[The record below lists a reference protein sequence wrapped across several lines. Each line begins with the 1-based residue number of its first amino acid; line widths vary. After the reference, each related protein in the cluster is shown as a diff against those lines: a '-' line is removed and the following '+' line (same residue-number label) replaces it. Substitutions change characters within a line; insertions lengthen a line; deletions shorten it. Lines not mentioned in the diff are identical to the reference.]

1 MTVEELAVRWS
12 GRHVV
17 VSMPAEIDAAN
28 CAAVADQ
35 LSAVLGERPDLITAD
50 LTSTKFCDSAGV
62 QAIAHAAERS
72 AASGAELRAAL
83 GDSPVVR
90 VFQLSGLDQAM
101 PVYRDV
107 QQSLDAP
114 RLGQEQV
121 ARPAQAGQQQAE
133 RGRPVRPEIQTALLE
148 IQAALLPRALP
159 VLPQARIAAR
169 YLAAAEDDAAGG
181 DWFDAVSLASGSVA
195 VLVGD
200 VAGHGVA
207 AAAAMGQL
215 RAVLNDLLAAEPDLA
230 TVLGRADA
238 FATRFP
244 ELRAATL
251 VLAVLDPADGTLQ
264 YATCGHE
271 APLLV
276 SSDQPARFL
285 PGTGTGPLGT
295 GSAPVLARTSLQPGE
310 LVLLYSNGLTRRP
323 ARTPEEGL
331 ADLAKVA
338 TDAIAE
344 QTVPAAASPTTADR
358 LCQLTVDLLAGA
370 GYHDDVATL
379 AVQWCPGPPPE
390 LRIERPAEV
399 GTVRAMRRTLGGWL
413 SQLDPLLHSRDA
425 LLLAVTEMITNAVEH
440 AYPSGRSG
448 AVALAASVSGTG
460 ELCCRI
466 VDHGTWRAPGRGIP
480 WRGQGLMVAAQVVEE
495 LEVQHL
501 PQDAADPAGTRGT
514 VVTLRHQLTR
524 PAILAVPAVPGPAAQ
539 APSLP
544 FRVEAE
550 FDGPAAVAT
559 VSGPLDS
566 GTAGRLAG
574 QLLAACRGGTV
585 PLTVDLRQVTLLA
598 SAGVRV
604 LYKISQQL
612 NAHHRELTLIAE
624 PGSSAETVL
633 ALAGLPAASTSRRAR
648 G

>member
-1 MTVEELAVRWS
+1 MTPGELAIRWS

-17 VSMPAEIDAAN
+17 VTMPAEIDAADS
-28 CAAVADQ
+28 ATVADQ
-35 LSAVLGERPDLITAD
+35 LSAVLGEHPDLITAD
-50 LTSTKFCDSAGV
+50 LTSTRFCDSAGV
-62 QAIAHAAERS
+62 QAVARAAERS
-72 AASGAELRAAL
+72 AAAGSELRVAL
-83 GDSPVVR
+83 GDSPVAR
-90 VFQLSGLDQAM
+90 VFQLTGLDQAM

-107 QQSLDAP
+107 QQSLDTP
-114 RLGQEQV
+114 RPDQEHA
-121 ARPAQAGQQQAE
+121 ARPAPAQQQAE
-133 RGRPVRPEIQTALLE
+133 QAHAVLPE
-148 IQAALLPRALP
+148 IQAALLPTALP
-159 VLPQARIAAR
+159 LLPQARIAAR
-169 YLAAAEDDAAGG
+169 YLAAADAAAAGG
-181 DWFDAVSLASGSVA
+181 DWFDAVPLASGSVA

-200 VAGHGVA
+200 VPGHGVA

-230 TVLGRADA
+230 TVLSRADA
-238 FATRFP
+238 FAARFP

-295 GSAPVLARTSLQPGE
+295 GSAPALARTSLQPGE

-344 QTVPAAASPTTADR
+344 QTVPAAANSTTADR

-370 GYHDDVATL
+370 GYQDDVTTL
-379 AVQWCPGPPPE
+379 AVQWRPGPAPE
-390 LRIERPAEV
+390 LHIERPAEV
-399 GTVRAMRRTLGGWL
+399 GTVRAMRRRLGGWL
-413 SQLDPLLHSRDA
+413 SQLDPLLRSRDA
-425 LLLAVTEMITNAVEH
+425 LLLAVTEIITNAVEH

-448 AVALAASVSGTG
+448 AVTLEASVSGTG
-460 ELCCRI
+460 ELSCRI
-466 VDHGTWRAPGRGIP
+466 VDHGTWRAPDPATP
-480 WRGQGLMVAAQVVEE
+480 WRGQGLMVAAQVVEQ
-495 LEVQHL
+495 LQVQHL
-501 PQDAADPAGTRGT
+501 PQDAADPPGTRGT

-524 PAILAVPAVPGPAAQ
+524 PAILTTSAAPEPAAR
-539 APSLP
+539 APGLP
-544 FRVEAE
+544 FRVEAD

-566 GTAGRLAG
+566 TTAARLAG

-598 SAGVRV
+598 SAAVRV
-604 LYKISQQL
+604 LYQISQQL
-612 NAHHRELTLIAE
+612 NANHRELTLLAE
-624 PGSSAETVL
+624 PGSSAETAL
-633 ALAGLPAASTSRRAR
+633 ALAGLPAASTSRRSR